1 MGQKRKQAGVASKK
15 KSKISKL
22 NAAEPEQQEKENEEV
37 SKVLTEMPVLSA
49 PGKWKNKQKVLV
61 FTSRGISFKG
71 RHLMK
76 DFLNLMPHAK
86 TEVKMDRKSQLL
98 VVNEICEM
106 KSCNKCI
113 FLVGKKKRD
122 VYMWVSNVPHGPS
135 ALFYVDYLNMMEELK
150 FSGNCLKSSR
160 PVLSFDSTFD
170 EQPHYQL
177 IKEMFTQVF
186 GTPRYHPKS
195 QPFVDHVMQFSLMDG
210 KIWFR
215 NYQIVEENGE
225 LVEIG
230 PRFTMSLAR
239 ILSGSFG
246 GRVLYVN
253 PDYQSP
259 NVMRRLQ
266 RKADGISHRQKEQAR
281 ESREARKSDTTF
293 AYDETD
299 QVFQVPPPVQEE
311 ELSS

>member
-1 MGQKRKQAGVASKK
+1 MGHKRKQKTLPK
-15 KSKISKL
+15 KSKVQKL
-22 NAAEPEQQEKENEEV
+22 IDAAEAEPEETKEV
-37 SKVLTEMPVLSA
+37 SKVLTEMPVLSQ

-106 KSCNKCI
+106 KSCNKCV

-122 VYMWVSNVPHGPS
+122 VYMWVTNVPHGPS

-160 PVLSFDSTFD
+160 PVLSFDSAFD

-177 IKEMFTQVF
+177 IKELFTQVF

-195 QPFVDHVMQFSLMDG
+195 QPFVDHVIQFSLMDG
-210 KIWFR
+210 KVWFR

-239 ILSGSFG
+239 ILAGSFG
-246 GRVLYVN
+246 GSVLYIN

-259 NVMRRLQ
+259 NLVRRLQ
-266 RKADGISHRQKEQAR
+266 KKAAGISHRGKEEARVSR
-281 ESREARKSDTTF
+281 ESRKSDTTF

-299 QVFQVPPPVQEE
+299 TVFEVPKVEE
-311 ELSS
+311 EEEGIST